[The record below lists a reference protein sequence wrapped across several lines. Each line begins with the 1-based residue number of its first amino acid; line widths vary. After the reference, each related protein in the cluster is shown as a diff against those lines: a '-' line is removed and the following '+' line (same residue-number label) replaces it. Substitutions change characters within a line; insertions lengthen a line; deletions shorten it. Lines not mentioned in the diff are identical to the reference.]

1 MSRANRQWVGAMGG
15 LVIGLALIG
24 IMPLRGYADATASLP
39 ASGTLFTPAPL
50 GTLPPMVTDRP
61 GQTNGPY
68 TVAPGHL
75 QIETGVVNYTYDHGT
90 SLHRFDLFSQT
101 EFRVGLVPNAEFD
114 VVINPYSWQRQGDV
128 RSSGVGDT
136 TLQGKWTIWSDA
148 AATTAFG
155 AIPFV
160 TLPTSQH
167 GLGVGGTEG
176 GVSFPFAAAL
186 PAGFGLGVMPGIA
199 ATRNSSGDGYHTQIT
214 ASFALQHQIVG
225 NLSAFGEFASS
236 IDASHSRD
244 WVGTIDFGLVYLLTD
259 NLQIDM
265 GMNVGVTHAAPDLNP
280 FLGLS
285 VRF

>member
-1 MSRANRQWVGAMGG
+1 MRTFQRQRLGAIGGVAVALAMIGAMPSRA
-15 LVIGLALIG
+15 
-24 IMPLRGYADATASLP
+24 YADTARDLP
-39 ASGTLFTPAPL
+39 VPATLFTPAPL
-50 GTLPPMVTDRP
+50 GTLSPMVTDRP

-75 QIETGVVNYTYDHGT
+75 QIETGMVNYTYDHGT

-101 EFRVGLVPNAEFD
+101 EFRVGIVPNAEFD
-114 VVINPYSWQRQGDV
+114 VAINPYSWQRQGDV

-167 GLGVGGTEG
+167 GLGVSGTEG

-199 ATRNSSGDGYHTQIT
+199 AARNNSGNGYHTQIT
-214 ASFALQHQIVG
+214 ASVSLQHQIVG

-236 IDASHSRD
+236 IDASHSHD

-259 NLQIDM
+259 NFQIDL